1 MPWRTVERLIHWRG
15 GTEVEVEMVC
25 ARTTARTARKR
36 GMGMGTGKPDA
47 SARSTP

>member
-25 ARTTARTARKR
+25 ARTTARKR

>member
-1 MPWRTVERLIHWRG
+1 MERLIHWRG